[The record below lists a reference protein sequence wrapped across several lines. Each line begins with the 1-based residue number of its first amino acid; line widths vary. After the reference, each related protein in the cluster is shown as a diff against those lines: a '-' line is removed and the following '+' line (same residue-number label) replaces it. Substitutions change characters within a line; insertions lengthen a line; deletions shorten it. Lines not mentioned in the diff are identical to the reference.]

1 MSALPLENETNPINE
16 ILTKGGD
23 VAVLPQ
29 VVFKIME
36 MTGDDT
42 SSAMALEKA
51 IVVDPGFSIKLLAQ
65 ANSAYYSLPKKVT
78 SIKEAILFVGLKSVR
93 QLAMAVGV
101 FDMFVGK
108 TDKDSLRR
116 RGWWRNSLDAAV
128 CSRELAAKF
137 PSVSQ
142 DEAYTCGLLH
152 LIGKTILDRYDPA
165 KYEKVELLI
174 QHGATD
180 RQAEKAVYGCDHVE
194 IAMASAKNWGFPDL
208 LVAGLNY
215 RDDECGLGT
224 DRQIA
229 ALVSTAHA
237 ISKIAIDGGPD
248 AAEGPDRIPGWAIEA
263 LGITQDQV
271 DPLITTGVEAISNA
285 ARLGI

>member
-1 MSALPLENETNPINE
+1 MSSLPLENELSPIDR
-16 ILTKGGD
+16 ILSQCGE

-42 SSAMALEKA
+42 SSALALERA

-78 SIKEAILFVGLKSVR
+78 SIKEAIMFVGLKSVR

-116 RGWWRNSLDAAV
+116 RGWWRNSLDAAI
-128 CSRELAAKF
+128 CSRDLSGQF
-137 PSVSQ
+137 QIVP

-152 LIGKTILDRYDPA
+152 LIGKTIIDRFEPIE
-165 KYEKVELLI
+165 YEKVDLLI
-174 QHGATD
+174 SHGATD
-180 RQAEKAVYGCDHVE
+180 RQAEKAVFGCDHIE
-194 IAMASAKNWGFPDL
+194 IAMASAKKWGFPDVL
-208 LVAGLNY
+208 IDGLNY
-215 RDDECGLGT
+215 QNAEATPGGDRRLG
-224 DRQIA
+224 
-229 ALVSTAHA
+229 ALIA
-237 ISKIAIDGGPD
+237 ISD
-248 AAEGPDRIPGWAIEA
+248 
-263 LGITQDQV
+263 
-271 DPLITTGVEAISNA
+271 AISHLAVEGGAENRKDAEKLPLWAMTTLQIPCDQSDHIIHQGMA
-285 ARLGI
+285 AISAAAKMGI